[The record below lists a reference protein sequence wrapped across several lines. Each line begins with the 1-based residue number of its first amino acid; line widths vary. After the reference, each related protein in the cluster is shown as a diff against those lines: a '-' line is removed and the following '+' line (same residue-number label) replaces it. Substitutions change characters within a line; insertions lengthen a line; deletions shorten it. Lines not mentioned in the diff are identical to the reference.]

1 MEFLIILIVLVF
13 IIFYLIRPTS
23 KRGAQKDLKKRI
35 IGLTWDFKKIQ
46 LTKIDCNLFEVLL
59 IDC

>member
-23 KRGAQKDLKKRI
+23 KRSLKDLKKRI

>member
-1 MEFLIILIVLVF
+1 MEFLIILIVLAF

-23 KRGAQKDLKKRI
+23 KSELKIQKKDNW
-35 IGLTWDFKKIQ
+35 LTWDFKKIQ